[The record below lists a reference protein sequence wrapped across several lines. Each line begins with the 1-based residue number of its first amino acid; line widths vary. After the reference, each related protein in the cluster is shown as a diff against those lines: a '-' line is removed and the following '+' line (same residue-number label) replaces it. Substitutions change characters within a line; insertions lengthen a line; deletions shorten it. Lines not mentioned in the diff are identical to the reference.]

1 MTTDRDPV
9 EVMTARE
16 LHRRLGEYIDAGHG
30 DAAVFAG
37 IDDPAIDEAMQA
49 SETSWTPA
57 TFDLTTA
64 DVTGRGAPMLV
75 IGHAAY
81 NYPSKGT
88 DHVE

>member
-1 MTTDRDPV
+1 MPEAMTV
-9 EVMTARE
+9 RE

-30 DAAVFAG
+30 DAAVFAA
-37 IDDPAIDEAMQA
+37 IDDQDIDEAMQL
-49 SETSWTPA
+49 SETNWTPA

-64 DVTGRGAPMLV
+64 DVTGRDAPMLI

-81 NYPSKGT
+81 NYPSKGRT